1 MIRDGMPTRVYY
13 ASMGGFDTHGGQ
25 LGTHANL
32 MRALGESMLAFQ
44 KDMKAQGNDARVLT
58 MVFSEFGRRVK
69 QNASGG
75 TDHGTAAPVFL
86 IGPKVRPGVYGG
98 HPSLV
103 DLDQGD
109 LKYGVDFRSVYAA
122 LLEDWMKAPSEKI
135 LRGAFA
141 KAPLVLPS

>member
-1 MIRDGMPTRVYY
+1 MPTRVYY

-25 LGTHANL
+25 LGPHANL
-32 MRALGESMLAFQ
+32 MRQLGESVQAFQ
-44 KDMKAQGNDARVLT
+44 RDLKEQGNDARVLT

-75 TDHGTAAPVFL
+75 TDHGTAAPMFL
-86 IGPKVRPGVYGG
+86 IGPVAKPGVFGS

-109 LKYGVDFRSVYAA
+109 LKYGIDFRSVYTSV
-122 LLEDWMKAPSEKI
+122 LEDWMKAPAAKI
-135 LRGAFA
+135 LRGEFA
-141 KAPLVLPS
+141 NPKLIKA